1 MKALAWS
8 VISAKNAHIIHLILS
23 PCFCSYWRKIL
34 ATRTLIYMSEQHGYT
49 LSLLLLLHISK
60 IPSMMGFANWT
71 GLISVFSLSLS
82 ASSVV
87 SSYGPTS
94 ATRDHEKRILESILP
109 PDLRHLVH
117 GSSSSAIHV
126 NTSNSFFLLVS
137 LHCNEQSTNQT
148 WTKQW
153 LLRIEEKSYC
163 YVFHCYPIRTVLR
176 YCRIGRRTARAYLIS
191 TNIDEIAVVAF
202 TAFPQGNCFGIRP
215 KVEPYWETTTT
226 AVTALNN
233 DGAAGE

>member
-1 MKALAWS
+1 MRALAWS

-137 LHCNEQSTNQT
+137 LHCTEQPKREPKI
-148 WTKQW
+148 TKGQW
-153 LLRIEEKSYC
+153 RLRIEEKSYC
-163 YVFHCYPIRTVLR
+163 YVFHCYPIRTTVLL
-176 YCRIGRRTARAYLIS
+176 Y
-191 TNIDEIAVVAF
+191 
-202 TAFPQGNCFGIRP
+202 
-215 KVEPYWETTTT
+215 
-226 AVTALNN
+226 
-233 DGAAGE
+233 